1 MMRKGPYYTM
11 VKIQQLGDFT
21 YKLRYENVC
30 GLIIEQTKSN
40 AFNLNKKNLKTR
52 RKIHGKKVMET

>member
-1 MMRKGPYYTM
+1 M

-52 RKIHGKKVMET
+52 RKLHGKKVMET